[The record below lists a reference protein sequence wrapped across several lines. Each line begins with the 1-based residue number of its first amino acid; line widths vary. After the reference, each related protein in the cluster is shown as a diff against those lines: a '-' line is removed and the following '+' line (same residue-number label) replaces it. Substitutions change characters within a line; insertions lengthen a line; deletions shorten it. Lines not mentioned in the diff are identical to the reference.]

1 MPPFTRGKSAFT
13 LAWSSP
19 GFFLV
24 FPLGESRCDEKV
36 VFELFSWVFPRGNAG
51 FSPGENRYVPGGN
64 PGGNQV
70 ERKSKVG
77 ACLFR
82 IADAGFPLGET
93 QGEVGIP
100 AFPQG
105 FSGLSPGESQFSR
118 SQELFLLAGRDSGG
132 LAAPGFPQGK
142 HRVFTR
148 GKSVWMSPWFSPG
161 EKRRRLVF
169 PRADAMLSSR

>member
-1 MPPFTRGKSAFT
+1 MK
-13 LAWSSP
+13 
-19 GFFLV
+19 
-24 FPLGESRCDEKV
+24 
-36 VFELFSWVFPRGNAG
+36 
-51 FSPGENRYVPGGN
+51 
-64 PGGNQV
+64 
-70 ERKSKVG
+70 RKGKVG

-82 IADAGFPLGET
+82 IADAGFPQGET

-118 SQELFLLAGRDSGG
+118 SQESSFLAGRDSGG

-148 GKSVWMSPWFSPG
+148 GKSDFMHDWFSPG
-161 EKRRRLVF
+161 EERRR
-169 PRADAMLSSR
+169 RSSPGVSPGRVQCLDLFFYDCS